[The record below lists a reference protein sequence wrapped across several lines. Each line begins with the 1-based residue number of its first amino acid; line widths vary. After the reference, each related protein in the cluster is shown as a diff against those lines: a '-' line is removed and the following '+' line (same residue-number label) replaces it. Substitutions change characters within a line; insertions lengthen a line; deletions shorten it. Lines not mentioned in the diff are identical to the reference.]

1 MAIKIRKL
9 EETIRKL
16 EAELS
21 SKKAE
26 LAELMKV
33 KPKEKKPKE
42 KKPKKQKENRL
53 NLTTVEQAKRLYPE
67 VFGGPDSLSNYRNMF
82 LGIDDGGY
90 IDEQYMENYDIEDPD
105 PDNLPYEKQI
115 EILTDLLTDTEIQ
128 GMVWRMEVDNW
139 EREDAPE
146 MSPKV
151 FKYFIECV
159 FGDEADKIYKLI
171 K

>member
-9 EETIRKL
+9 EEEIKKL
-16 EAELS
+16 EEELS
-21 SKKAE
+21 NKKAE

-42 KKPKKQKENRL
+42 KKQKKENRL

-67 VFGGPDSLSNYRNMF
+67 VFGGPNSLSNYRNMF
-82 LGIDDGGY
+82 LGKDDEGY
-90 IDEQYMENYDIEDPD
+90 LDEQYMENYDIEDPD
-105 PDNLPYEKQI
+105 NVPYEKQI
-115 EILTDLLTDTEIQ
+115 EILIDLLTDTEIQ
-128 GMVWRMEVDNW
+128 GMVWKMEVDNW

-146 MSPKV
+146 MSSTV
-151 FKYFIECV
+151 FKYFIKCV
-159 FGDEADKIYKLI
+159 FGDQANKIYKLI